1 MVSLRESIVNAA
13 RTDLCPGITFFGFIA
28 IVIDIALVGAF
39 IAIAI
44 LTRSATGSCRNN
56 YLNTPLGLT
65 ASSSFNDEVTYAV
78 SGKTA
83 CGLNK
88 AAFACSIIGAF
99 LFLIAAVFQVLLIR
113 SSKKE
118 KRYGPSPANNYTSG
132 SGKRNFWQRKPKH
145 NSVAARDAEMGTAA
159 PVGGLAAPAH
169 DIRPSY
175 ETGTTVGNANVYDT
189 NKVDGT
195 HSGYYTQP
203 QGTGINPYGQTGTAT
218 NY

>member
-1 MVSLRESIVNAA
+1 M
-13 RTDLCPGITFFGFIA
+13 TFFGFIA

-44 LTRSATGSCRNN
+44 LTRRATNHCGNDLN
-56 YLNTPLGLT
+56 TYLNTPLGLS
-65 ASSSFNDEVTYAV
+65 ASSSFNGDITYAV

-83 CGLNK
+83 CRLNK

-99 LFLIAAVFQVLLIR
+99 LFLIAAIFQVLLIR
-113 SSKKE
+113 SGKKE

-132 SGKRNFWQRKPKH
+132 SGKRNYAFWNKKSK
-145 NSVAARDAEMGTAA
+145 NSQVVSRDAEMGTAA
-159 PVGGLAAPAH
+159 GAPAGGLTAPAQ

-175 ETGTTVGNANVYDT
+175 ETGTTVGNNANVYDST
-189 NKVDGT
+189 KVEGS

-203 QGTGINPYGQTGTAT
+203 HGTGVNPYGQTGTAT